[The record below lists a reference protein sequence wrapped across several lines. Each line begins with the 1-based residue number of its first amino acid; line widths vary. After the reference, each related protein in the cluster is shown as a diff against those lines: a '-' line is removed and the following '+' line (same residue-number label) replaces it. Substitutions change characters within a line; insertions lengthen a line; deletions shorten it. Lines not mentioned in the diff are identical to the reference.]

1 LQNESF
7 SNFNSLGTLFFN
19 SEGETIRNLFYL
31 DSQTFLDKDM
41 LYLASI
47 WYIFTVISY
56 GVSVPSGI
64 FLPGIIMG

>member
-1 LQNESF
+1 LQNESY

>member
-1 LQNESF
+1 LQNESL